1 MTDYATYRA
10 LPAQERDELG
20 FARWK
25 ELQRIGTHGPGCHA
39 WGPRHYDC
47 AVREIAA
54 LRAQQP
60 APTVEGAIAQLKTA
74 LCESKGWAKNYSD
87 ALIRDAI
94 DRVEPAPQPAAS
106 QGDGVPTWQA
116 AQDPML
122 ECSVQPRPLSHPLT
136 AYHSAMSKGP
146 LHYTWQDKPHRLVY
160 DLIAAVKH
168 YANQAGQAAPAAQ
181 GDALDAARLEFAMSH
196 GSPMERDG
204 LFRYHGFAEQGWH
217 TSKLAAID
225 AAMADKGWAHG
236 PLIGCASPPTAQAE
250 GWTKPHRTIT
260 YTCPVCAASLERQ
273 E

>member
-1 MTDYATYRA
+1 MTDYAIYRA

-60 APTVEGAIAQLKTA
+60 AP
-74 LCESKGWAKNYSD
+74 
-87 ALIRDAI
+87 
-94 DRVEPAPQPAAS
+94 QPAAP

-122 ECSVQPRPLSHPLT
+122 ECSIQPRPLSHPLS

-168 YANQAGQAAPAAQ
+168 YANQAGEAAPAPVIALLDRIADLEAQ
-181 GDALDAARLEFAMSH
+181 LESIGA
-196 GSPMERDG
+196 GG
-204 LFRYHGFAEQGWH
+204 V
-217 TSKLAAID
+217 
-225 AAMADKGWAHG
+225 HG
-236 PLIGCASPPTAQAE
+236 PLIGCASPPTAQAAEWVSVKDRLPSPHQKVILAIDGKHLSYGGYMPNLGSFLWETCDDEE
-250 GWTKPHRTIT
+250 GDSVATHWMPLPPPPTSAEVVKH
-260 YTCPVCAASLERQ
+260 E
-273 E
+273 

>member
-1 MTDYATYRA
+1 MTDYAIYRA

-20 FARWK
+20 FAQWK

-54 LRAQQP
+54 LEKREQQALQAASVEAKLFDEERQKNAALRAQQP

-74 LCESKGWAKNYSD
+74 LRDSKGWTQDYSD

-94 DRVEPAPQPAAS
+94 DRVEPAPQPAAP

-122 ECSVQPRPLSHPLT
+122 ECSIQPRPLSHPLS

-168 YANQAGQAAPAAQ
+168 YADQAGQAAPA
-181 GDALDAARLEFAMSH
+181 
-196 GSPMERDG
+196 
-204 LFRYHGFAEQGWH
+204 
-217 TSKLAAID
+217 
-225 AAMADKGWAHG
+225 
-236 PLIGCASPPTAQAE
+236 AQAE